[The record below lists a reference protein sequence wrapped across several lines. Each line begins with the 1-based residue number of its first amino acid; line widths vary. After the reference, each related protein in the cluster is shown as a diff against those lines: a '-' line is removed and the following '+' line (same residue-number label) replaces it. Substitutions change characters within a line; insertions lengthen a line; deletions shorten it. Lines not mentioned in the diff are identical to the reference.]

1 MINNYFLK
9 RKAKKTTIYSLR
21 FIVPNR
27 LSLDF
32 FRNPIDHAILRYR
45 HTNVCKIKTWV
56 LNEQALCQELKL
68 WCIDDTW
75 FNLMHLCGRNSIMS
89 PGQTSFSKPQI
100 TESNETA
107 ECTCTLDN
115 MGNYQMTQ
123 RCHSHQPL
131 H

>member
-1 MINNYFLK
+1 M
-9 RKAKKTTIYSLR
+9 
-21 FIVPNR
+21 
-27 LSLDF
+27 
-32 FRNPIDHAILRYR
+32 
-45 HTNVCKIKTWV
+45 
-56 LNEQALCQELKL
+56 LNQQALCQELKL

-123 RCHSHQPL
+123 KCHSRQPL
-131 H
+131 HLSNPPLLAETDQMIYYLRSYAGSGPPSFYIN